1 MAVKK
6 AKKLTA
12 KLKSKVKSAKR
23 TVAPRKAKAK
33 AIPDN
38 YPQLIPVVVV
48 ERCAEA
54 IAFYKNVLGA
64 KERLVMPM
72 PDGRIAHAELGFGG
86 AVLMLGEAQPGF
98 PVSNARLTLYTKD
111 CDAMFQKAVA
121 AGATVKQE
129 PKDQFYGDRS
139 CRVEDA
145 FGNEWTLMTHFE
157 DVSPKEMKRR
167 MAQMS
172 QAQPPPPPADA

>member
-6 AKKLTA
+6 QKKLTA

-23 TVAPRKAKAK
+23 AVAPKKAKAK

-38 YPQLIPVVVV
+38 YPPLVPVVVL

-54 IAFYKNVLGA
+54 IAFYKDVLGA
-64 KERLVMPM
+64 KERLLMPM
-72 PDGRIAHAELGFGG
+72 PDGHIAHAELGFGS
-86 AVLMLGEAQPGF
+86 AVLMLADVQPGASA
-98 PVSNARLTLYTKD
+98 SNARLTLYVKD
-111 CDAMFQKAVA
+111 CDAVFQKAVA
-121 AGATVKQE
+121 AGAQVKAE
-129 PKDQFYGDRS
+129 PMDQFYGDRT
-139 CRVEDA
+139 CRVEDP

-172 QAQPPPPPADA
+172 KPQPA